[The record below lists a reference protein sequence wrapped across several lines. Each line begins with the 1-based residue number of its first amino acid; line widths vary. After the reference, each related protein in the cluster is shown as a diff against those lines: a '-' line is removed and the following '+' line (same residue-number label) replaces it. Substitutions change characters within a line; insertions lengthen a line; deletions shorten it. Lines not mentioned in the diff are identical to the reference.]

1 MWLSNY
7 NITNVQSGYDQLMG
21 LLSSLLSRITPPL
34 DMSLMGIISGLI
46 APRVMIVLEHGVNG
60 QTTSVLDTG
69 ISLNSLNFISNL
81 ALFWLTVNKMC

>member
-46 APRVMIVLEHGVNG
+46 APRVMIVLEQGVNG

-69 ISLNSLNFISNL
+69 ISLNNFLQIWEADL
-81 ALFWLTVNKMC
+81 KFVKKFT

>member
-46 APRVMIVLEHGVNG
+46 APRVMIIQEHGVNG
-60 QTTSVLDTG
+60 QTPSVLDTG
-69 ISLNSLNFISNL
+69 ISLNNCLQIWEADLKLVKKF
-81 ALFWLTVNKMC
+81 T